1 MDENFDA
8 LEALKSC
15 GALTTGHFKLS
26 SGRHSDTYIQCST
39 LLKDPGLALA
49 AGRAIAEAVG
59 EPVDVVLS
67 PALGAVV
74 IGFATAAA
82 LGRESIFAERVD
94 GAMALRRGFDIKPGT
109 RVLLVEDVITTG
121 GSILELAR
129 LVEEAGATVVALAC
143 IVQRGEIDSGGRHVL
158 SLTRVLVD
166 SYPPEDCPLCRQGAA
181 IDSPGSRF
189 RK

>member
-1 MDENFDA
+1 MAETFDA
-8 LEALKSC
+8 IEALESC
-15 GALTTGHFKLS
+15 GALQKGHFKLS

-39 LLKDPGLALA
+39 LVKDPELALA
-49 AGRAIAEAVG
+49 AGRAIAGAVE

-94 GAMALRRGFDIKPGT
+94 GKMVLRRGFEIIPGS

-121 GSILELAR
+121 GSIMELAD
-129 LVEEAGATVVALAC
+129 LVDGAGGKVVALAC
-143 IVQRGEIDSGGRHVL
+143 IVQRGEFDPGGRPVV
-158 SLTRVLVD
+158 SLAKVSVD
-166 SYPPEDCPLCRQGAA
+166 SFSPDECPLCAA
-181 IDSPGSRF
+181 GTPVDAPGSRF